1 MTETLVDRTSTRLG
15 KTYPSLSSRGRRP
28 WFGPLLRRLHFYA
41 GILVGPFILVAA
53 TSGALYAL
61 TPALEQVVYDHEL
74 HAPATDASVPLDEQV
89 ETAQDHIGEDAAVT
103 AVRPAP
109 EAGDTTRVMF
119 AQDGLGP
126 SESRAVF
133 VDPGTGEVRGDLV
146 TYGSS
151 GALPLRAWVSDL
163 HRSLHLGDP
172 GRLYSELAA
181 SWLGIVVTAGLV
193 LWINRLRAS
202 RRAAGSARPRA
213 RRTGY
218 RRVLSW
224 HTTIGAVVVLGALF
238 LSATG
243 ITWSQHGGANV
254 GELRTSLGWL
264 TPSVSTSLADDAP
277 DAGDGHAGHG
287 GAPGADMEASDA
299 AAFGAVLAVA
309 QQVNVNTGE
318 VEIKPPAGPGTAWVV
333 QETKSSF
340 PTEGDSVA
348 IDETTM
354 QVVDRADVADFPLAA
369 KLSTWGV
376 DLHMGLLFGLANQL
390 VLFVL
395 ALGIGSMVVLGYLM
409 WWKRRPTREPRGLGG
424 PPPAR
429 GALRGAPWWGVV
441 AVAAGAVAV
450 GWFLPLVGYTLA
462 AFLVVDLLAGMARAR
477 RDRSMS
483 GSPV

>member
-1 MTETLVDRTSTRLG
+1 MTETLAGSPSSTP
-15 KTYPSLSSRGRRP
+15 TDTDPAPPNRGRRP

-41 GILVGPFILVAA
+41 GLLVGPFILVAA

-74 HAPATDASVPLDEQV
+74 HAPVTDTSLTLGEQV
-89 ETAQDHIGEDAAVT
+89 EIAQEVVGEDAVLT

-109 EAGDTTRVMF
+109 EPGDTTRVLF
-119 AQDGLGP
+119 GEDGLGP
-126 SESRAVF
+126 SESRAIF

-146 TYGSS
+146 TYGGS
-151 GALPLRAWVSDL
+151 GSLPLRAWISDL

-181 SWLGIVVTAGLV
+181 SWLGIVVTMGLV
-193 LWINRLRAS
+193 LWINRLRAT
-202 RRAAGSARPRA
+202 RRAAAVTAGVARPKR

-224 HTTIGAVVVLGALF
+224 HTAVGAVVVLGALF

-243 ITWSQHGGANV
+243 ITWSQYGGANV
-254 GELRTSLGWL
+254 ASLRTSLGWL
-264 TPSVSTSLADDAP
+264 TPAVDTSLTDAAP
-277 DAGDGHAGHG
+277 DDGDEHAGHG
-287 GAPGADMEASDA
+287 ATPGEPTGVANPATFD
-299 AAFGAVLAVA
+299 AVLAIA
-309 QQVNVNTGE
+309 QRVNVNTGE
-318 VEIKPPAGPGTAWVV
+318 VEIKPPAEPGTAWVV
-333 QETKSSF
+333 QENKSDV

-348 IDETTM
+348 VDGSTLE
-354 QVVDRADVADFPLAA
+354 VVDRADVANFPLAA
-369 KLSTWGV
+369 KLTTWGI

-424 PPPAR
+424 PPPVR
-429 GALRGAPWWGVV
+429 GALRGAPWWGLAAVAVV
-441 AVAAGAVAV
+441 AVGI

-462 AFLVVDLLAGMARAR
+462 AFVVVDVVVGLVRAR
-477 RDRSMS
+477 R
-483 GSPV
+483 

>member
-1 MTETLVDRTSTRLG
+1 MTETLAGSPSST
-15 KTYPSLSSRGRRP
+15 PADADPPPPRGRRP
-28 WFGPLLRRLHFYA
+28 WFGPFLRRLHFYA

-61 TPALEQVVYDHEL
+61 TPALEQVVYDQEL
-74 HAPATDASVPLDEQV
+74 HAPVTGTSLTLGEQV
-89 ETAQDHIGEDAAVT
+89 EIAQGAAGEGAVLA

-109 EAGDTTRVMF
+109 EPGDTTRVMF
-119 AQDGLGP
+119 GQDGLGP
-126 SESRAVF
+126 SESRAIF

-151 GALPLRAWVSDL
+151 GALPLRAWISDL

-202 RRAAGSARPRA
+202 RRAAGITAGVARPKP

-224 HTTIGAVVVLGALF
+224 HTLVGAVVVLGALF

-254 GELRTSLGWL
+254 AELRTNLGWL
-264 TPSVSTSLADDAP
+264 TPAVSTSLSDDAP
-277 DAGDGHAGHG
+277 DDGDEHAGHG
-287 GAPGADMEASDA
+287 GAAGEHTGVANPATFDG
-299 AAFGAVLAVA
+299 VLAIA
-309 QQVNVNTGE
+309 QRVNVNTGE
-318 VEIKPPAGPGTAWVV
+318 VEIRPPAEPGTAWVV
-333 QETKSSF
+333 QENKSSV
-340 PTEGDSVA
+340 PTEGDAVA
-348 IDETTM
+348 VDGATM
-354 QVVDRADVADFPLAA
+354 QVVDRTDVADFPLAA
-369 KLSTWGV
+369 KLTTWGI

-409 WWKRRPTREPRGLGG
+409 WWKRRPTREPRGLAG
-424 PPPAR
+424 PLPVR
-429 GALRGAPWWGVV
+429 GALRGAPWWGLTAVAVV
-441 AVAAGAVAV
+441 AVGV

-462 AFLVVDLLAGMARAR
+462 AFVVVDVVVGLVQAR
-477 RDRSMS
+477 RS
-483 GSPV
+483 GAGAG